1 MTVTKRLTATL
12 GPLSPVGSS
21 SSQHRRTPELV
32 LNLAST
38 LVLWCFALN
47 PHQPHA
53 RLKTRRRRPLGPLG
67 HEIRMSAKSMNLLCI
82 FVSFF
87 DRSKWAGLGA
97 GEREWGVEESYSG
110 ARNRSRCAQSLILLS
125 ARVSLLLRSSTA
137 GYAPPVRASFRRG
150 VGLSLADRARTQA
163 LNLSVKPS
171 GWVPQSSAAAS
182 ALQLPPRLGS
192 GSVFTICRKLGQA
205 WGSSEATSCSPPVYI
220 GGQACMPEPTVGRG
234 SRESSGSHP
243 LSAIAP
249 DRSVSCADMASC
261 SLRG

>member
-1 MTVTKRLTATL
+1 
-12 GPLSPVGSS
+12 
-21 SSQHRRTPELV
+21 
-32 LNLAST
+32 
-38 LVLWCFALN
+38 
-47 PHQPHA
+47 
-53 RLKTRRRRPLGPLG
+53 
-67 HEIRMSAKSMNLLCI
+67 MNLLCI

-87 DRSKWAGLGA
+87 DWSKWAGLGA

-125 ARVSLLLRSSTA
+125 SRVSLLLRSSTA

-192 GSVFTICRKLGQA
+192 GSVFTIGRCETQGGRSSAGRLGGLRKRRPARRPSTLEVKHACRSLL
-205 WGSSEATSCSPPVYI
+205 WGAVPERAAAATPCQRLPLTGASPVLTWP
-220 GGQACMPEPTVGRG
+220 AA
-234 SRESSGSHP
+234 
-243 LSAIAP
+243 L
-249 DRSVSCADMASC
+249 
-261 SLRG
+261 